1 MRSKKQP
8 SDPQS
13 PEPRMADQ
21 HSPEPDAG
29 QPEQFRQDARWVRE
43 QMFSTYYYACG
54 QKGVL
59 AYAGPPDIQQYIER
73 YVQDA
78 TGSDCEKMPVL
89 RSLIEQFLLL
99 HHAIAKLHG
108 DAQNASTIENK
119 RINFQL
125 VASLLGEQR
134 RLAEWI
140 ESQIGNL
147 KGKPVQLP
155 CTEPEKKTGGG
166 RKRTA

>member
-1 MRSKKQP
+1 MQSKNHS
-8 SDPQS
+8 SDAQS
-13 PEPRMADQ
+13 PETRSTD
-21 HSPEPDAG
+21 

-43 QMFSTYYYACG
+43 QMFSSYYFACG

-59 AYAGPPDIQQYIER
+59 ACTSPPDIQQYIDQ
-73 YVQDA
+73 YVLDA

-99 HHAIAKLHG
+99 HHSIAKLQG
-108 DAQNASTIENK
+108 DAQNSSTIENK

-125 VASLLGEQR
+125 VANLLGEQR
-134 RLAEWI
+134 RLAESI
-140 ESQIGNL
+140 ESQIGSL

-155 CTEPEKKTGGG
+155 GAEPEKKNGGEQ
-166 RKRTA
+166 KRTA